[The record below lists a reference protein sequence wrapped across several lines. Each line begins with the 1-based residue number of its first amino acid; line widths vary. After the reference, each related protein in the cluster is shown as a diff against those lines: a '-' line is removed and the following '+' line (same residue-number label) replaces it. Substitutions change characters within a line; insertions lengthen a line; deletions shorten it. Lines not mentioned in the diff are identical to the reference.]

1 MKGKFTSLKKLLCY
15 VIISLFMFGIGGE
28 LVKADYIRVNNVTFA
43 SSVNSTLWNNYSTAN
58 YAKFDVS
65 YNGGGIRYAYC
76 FDAPWG
82 APYPGL
88 QLTTYDQGIPEDLKI
103 RMINVL
109 LESGYID
116 DGGVL
121 RYNLHYWDNQ
131 NNAQL
136 TDEEAFYITQAAL
149 WYARYGAGGTYSVFT
164 PGYHNMLY
172 NGTNGFAKYSAIY
185 RRLINAA
192 NTRKN
197 YSGNFEE
204 VKVNIKST
212 QGNTMTE
219 TTINGNI
226 VLVSDSIFS
235 IDKSNGY
242 SVQVTGENASI
253 YGVTESGELD
263 ENYGTSKEFGP
274 DEQFRIVIDVDDTA
288 PASEHT
294 ATFTVNETIPSTLK
308 YDIAM
313 FYGVSPNANSLQ
325 KLFFLTHE
333 NITPDSASFSV
344 KGSTPDREFDVP
356 YAKVDNDGQYI
367 GGAWLGVYST
377 DGILMDYW
385 PTSSDGPR
393 TIKLTEGEYYIKEVL
408 NPHGYAFS
416 ENVNFTVSN
425 TGKLTSGGE
434 EVDVVRMR
442 DDEANIALRKISTS
456 GETLAG
462 ITLFVRPYGDNYNKF
477 VCGKTDSNGYITV
490 RDDEHCASISGQ
502 NILLDEIANN
512 SNDGVFSL
520 LDLKGSVNDEAVK
533 LVAKEIAVPAGF
545 LLDDK
550 EYVMYGPKRGSFGR
564 YEGENGPAGNVEQV
578 QINGQNVVQ
587 YDFTNLRYIDIS
599 KVDNFDGEE
608 LPGAILTIC
617 RRDTESPTGE
627 CEKGPDGN
635 SVYVDYWESGTEPH
649 KFLGIEKGV
658 MYSLKEEMNPEGYGL
673 LFEGILDFKL
683 LDDGKTVQMYN
694 HETGFEIGSPEELKA
709 VMPNEALTK
718 VTISKVDAA
727 DGSEEIPGATIK
739 ICTEDAYNS
748 ALTVTG
754 NGNDCDAFEEWVS
767 ETTPHIVEGLDYGKY
782 YLIETVAPAGYY
794 AKTSATPFVISKTG
808 KVVSV
813 KMENTAIKLTIS
825 KKDQVT
831 KERIAGAKFEIID
844 VKTGEIAKDYQ
855 GNELTWVSK
864 SDEDWVIYG
873 IPGGKKYKLIETIT
887 PEGYQ
892 EGMIIDGQVVN
903 EYEFYVGNKEGD
915 INIEL
920 QLEVLNAPNT
930 GISTLN
936 LFAIGGLM
944 VFAGYETIKIYRRK
958 ALND

>member
-28 LVKADYIRVNNVTFA
+28 LVKADYIRVQ
-43 SSVNSTLWNNYSTAN
+43 SVQFNSDYNPSIWNNSTAI
-58 YAKFDVS
+58 YAKFNVS

-76 FDAPWG
+76 FDAPWA
-82 APYPGL
+82 APSPGL
-88 QLTTYDQGIPEDLKI
+88 ELATYNSGIPEDMKV

-116 DGGVL
+116 DSGVL
-121 RYNLHYWDNQ
+121 RYDLHYWDNPD
-131 NNAQL
+131 NAKL
-136 TDEEAFYITQAAL
+136 TDEEAFYVTQAAL
-149 WYARYGAGGTYSVFT
+149 WYVRYGAGGTTSVFT
-164 PGYHNMLY
+164 YNFHQKLY
-172 NGTNGFAKYSAIY
+172 NGTYGLGQYSAIY

-204 VKVNIKST
+204 TKVNIKST

-219 TTINGNI
+219 TTIDGNI

-235 IDKSNGY
+235 VDSSNGY
-242 SVQVTGENASI
+242 NVQVTGENASI

-263 ENYGTSKEFGP
+263 EDYGDYKEFGP
-274 DEQFRIVIDVDDTA
+274 DEQFKIVIDVDDTA

-294 ATFTVNETIPSTLK
+294 ATFTVNETLPSTFK

-313 FYGVSPNANSLQ
+313 FYGISPNANSLQ

-356 YAKVDNDGQYI
+356 FAKVDNDGHYI
-367 GGAWLGVYST
+367 GGAWLAVYST
-377 DGILMDYW
+377 DGMLMDYW
-385 PTSSDGPR
+385 STSSDGPR

-533 LVAKEIAVPAGF
+533 LIAKEIAVPAGF

-578 QINGQNVVQ
+578 QINGKNVVQ
-587 YDFTNLRYIDIS
+587 YDFRNLRYINIRKID
-599 KVDNFDGEE
+599 VADGHEV
-608 LPGAILTIC
+608 PGATLTIC

-627 CEKGPDGN
+627 CIKGPDGN
-635 SVYVDYWESGTEPH
+635 SVYSDYWVSTDEPH
-649 KFLGIEKGV
+649 EFAGIEKGV
-658 MYSLKEEMNPEGYGL
+658 MYTLSETSSPKAYIK
-673 LFEGILDFKL
+673 FEGKLDFKL
-683 LDDGKTVQMYN
+683 LDDGKTVQMYD
-694 HETGFEIGSPEELKA
+694 HETGDTIGSPEELTA
-709 VMPNEALTK
+709 VMPNKAIPTY
-718 VTISKVDAA
+718 ISKTSAVT
-727 DGSEEIPGATIK
+727 GEEIAGAHLM
-739 ICTEDAYNS
+739 ICTESNYEY
-748 ALTVTG
+748 ALTETG
-754 NGNDCDAFEEWVS
+754 NGNNCSPVVEWDSEAGTGKQIDALEA
-767 ETTPHIVEGLDYGKY
+767 GNY
-782 YLIETVAPAGYY
+782 YLIETIAPVGY
-794 AKTSATPFVISKTG
+794 KMTNSVMFTVKDDGSINQIEFKNEPI
-808 KVVSV
+808 KV
-813 KMENTAIKLTIS
+813 LIS

-831 KERIAGAKFEIID
+831 GERLAGAKFEILNASD
-844 VKTGEIAKDYQ
+844 RSIAKDYN
-855 GNELTWVSK
+855 GNELVWESK
-864 SDEDWVIYG
+864 ADEDW
-873 IPGGKKYKLIETIT
+873 LIVGMPSGEYILVETQK
-887 PEGYQ
+887 PEGFQ
-892 EGMIIDGQVVN
+892 DGMIIDGELVN
-903 EYEFYVGNKEGD
+903 EYKFTVSNEVS
-915 INIEL
+915 EL
-920 QLEVLNAPNT
+920 EIDAYIEVLNAPNT